1 MEVLEPNSFFENA
14 YQEKVFANNLKTN
27 SKTNSKQDSQSKLWR
42 QYAIQ

>member
-27 SKTNSKQDSQSKLWR
+27 SKQDSQSKLWR